1 MESKL
6 KLPDKIYFRIG
17 EVSRLLSLE
26 THVLRYWET
35 EFPSIKPIKSKS
47 GQRLYRR
54 SDIEVLNLV
63 RDLLYKQK
71 FTIEGA
77 RRHLR
82 SLGIDRSMKEKQRRD
97 QTNIQVTL
105 TALKSRVESLGRIV
119 ERFEKKI
126 LGAPQ
131 D

>member
-6 KLPDKIYFRIG
+6 KLPDKIYFKIG
-17 EVSRLLSLE
+17 EVSKILSLE

-54 SDIEVLNLV
+54 SDIEVLHLIK
-63 RDLLYKQK
+63 DLLYKQK

-82 SLGIDRSMKEKQRRD
+82 SLGVDKSMKEKEKRD
-97 QTNIQVTL
+97 QTNIQITL
-105 TALKSRVESLGRIV
+105 TALKSRVENLSNIL
-119 ERFEKKI
+119 ERYEKRLLKS
-126 LGAPQ
+126 
-131 D
+131 

>member
-1 MESKL
+1 MESRL
-6 KLPDKIYFRIG
+6 KLPDKIYFKIG
-17 EVSRLLSLE
+17 EVSRILSLE

-54 SDIEVLNLV
+54 SDIEVLHLV
-63 RDLLYKQK
+63 KDLLYKQK

-82 SLGIDRSMKEKQRRD
+82 SLGVDRSMKEKEKRD
-97 QTNIQVTL
+97 QTNIQITL
-105 TALKSRVESLGRIV
+105 TALKSRVENLSNIL
-119 ERFEKKI
+119 ERFEKK
-126 LGAPQ
+126 LLKV
-131 D
+131 

>member
-6 KLPDKIYFRIG
+6 KLPDKIYFKIG
-17 EVSRLLSLE
+17 EVSKILSLE

-54 SDIEVLNLV
+54 SDIEVLYLI

-82 SLGIDRSMKEKQRRD
+82 SLGVDRSMKEKEKRD
-97 QTNIQVTL
+97 QTNIQITL
-105 TALKSRVESLGRIV
+105 TALKSRVENLSNIL
-119 ERFEKKI
+119 ERFEKRLLKS
-126 LGAPQ
+126 
-131 D
+131 

>member
-6 KLPDKIYFRIG
+6 KLPDKIYFKIG
-17 EVSRLLSLE
+17 EVSKILSLE

-54 SDIEVLNLV
+54 SDIEVLHLI

-82 SLGIDRSMKEKQRRD
+82 SLGVDRSMKEKEKRD
-97 QTNIQVTL
+97 QTNIQITL
-105 TALKSRVESLGRIV
+105 TALKSRVENLGNIL
-119 ERFEKKI
+119 ERFEKK
-126 LGAPQ
+126 LLKSV
-131 D
+131 

>member
-1 MESKL
+1 
-6 KLPDKIYFRIG
+6 LPDKIYFKIG
-17 EVSRLLSLE
+17 EVSKILSLE

-54 SDIEVLNLV
+54 SDIEVLYLI

-82 SLGIDRSMKEKQRRD
+82 SMGVDRSMKEKEKRD
-97 QTNIQVTL
+97 QTNIQITL
-105 TALKSRVESLGRIV
+105 TALKSRVENLGNIL
-119 ERFEKKI
+119 ERFEKRLLKS
-126 LGAPQ
+126 
-131 D
+131 

>member
-6 KLPDKIYFRIG
+6 KLPDKIYFKIG
-17 EVSRLLSLE
+17 EVSKILSLE

-54 SDIEVLNLV
+54 SDIEVLHLIK
-63 RDLLYKQK
+63 DLLYKQK

-82 SLGIDRSMKEKQRRD
+82 SLGVDKSMKEKEKRD
-97 QTNIQVTL
+97 QTNIQITL
-105 TALKSRVESLGRIV
+105 TALKSRVENLSNIL
-119 ERFEKKI
+119 ERFEKRLLKS
-126 LGAPQ
+126 
-131 D
+131 

>member
-54 SDIEVLNLV
+54 SDIEVLHLV

-82 SLGIDRSMKEKQRRD
+82 SLGIDGSMKEKQRRD

-126 LGAPQ
+126 LGSPQ
-131 D
+131 G

>member
-1 MESKL
+1 MESRL
-6 KLPDKIYFRIG
+6 KLPDKIYFKIG
-17 EVSRLLSLE
+17 EVSRILSLE

-54 SDIEVLNLV
+54 SDIEVLHLV
-63 RDLLYKQK
+63 KDLLYKQK

-82 SLGIDRSMKEKQRRD
+82 SLGVDRSMKEKEKRD
-97 QTNIQVTL
+97 QTNIQITL
-105 TALKSRVESLGRIV
+105 TALKSRVENLSNIL
-119 ERFEKKI
+119 ERFEKK
-126 LGAPQ
+126 LLKA
-131 D
+131 

>member
-6 KLPDKIYFRIG
+6 KLPDKIYFKIG
-17 EVSRLLSLE
+17 EVSKILSLE

-54 SDIEVLNLV
+54 SDIEVLYLI

-82 SLGIDRSMKEKQRRD
+82 SMGVDRSMKEKEKRD
-97 QTNIQVTL
+97 QTNIQITL
-105 TALKSRVESLGRIV
+105 TALKSRVENLGNIL
-119 ERFEKKI
+119 ERFEKRLLKS
-126 LGAPQ
+126 
-131 D
+131 